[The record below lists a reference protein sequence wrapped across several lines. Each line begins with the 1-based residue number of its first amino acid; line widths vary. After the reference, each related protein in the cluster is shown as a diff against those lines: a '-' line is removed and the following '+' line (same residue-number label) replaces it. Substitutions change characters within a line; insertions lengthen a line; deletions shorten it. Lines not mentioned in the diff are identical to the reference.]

1 MRGLGL
7 SVRRFAR
14 RPGRGAAAA
23 LTLAVGIGA
32 TTAAFAAVDAVLLR
46 DLPVD
51 REEELVVGWRMD
63 EERTSIPVPFR
74 TEEYEF
80 LSRGQR
86 RLAGLAGFTA
96 WGALPVLV
104 ENSATGYTLNEVRVA
119 GDFFGVAGIRPAI
132 GRLLTADDDRPGVAQ
147 VGVLS
152 HRTWRT
158 LFGSDPEVVGSSLSM
173 RGRPVTVVGVGA
185 RGFDFPL
192 GTDLWVPLQGEPFEL
207 HVIGRMA
214 PGAGAAGVASDFS
227 AVFSAGESQGLEV
240 NSDLRPVVV
249 PLRELIVG
257 PVAPILEAASAAALL
272 LLLAGTA
279 NGALF
284 LLAAGRTAAHDLAVR
299 KALGAGS
306 GHLLSRLLADASLL
320 AAFGSAGGLLLAG
333 AALRILV
340 PLAPPEL
347 PRLEAV
353 SLGGTAWL
361 FALAAG
367 AVCAVT
373 AGLSAWLVL
382 SRLGDS
388 RAAMAGGGWTRT
400 ASGEWFR
407 RLVAGTQVG
416 LAVTSVAGAGLLAR
430 TVSTIDRLDPGFSA
444 DGMTVVDLRIPY
456 GFGSVP
462 DAYMGALEA
471 VVLDLEARPGVL
483 AVRPTLGPPLEQRLE
498 VALRAEEQGED
509 AARDNPF
516 VAIDAV
522 LPGHFEALGIR
533 ILSGRAITGLDNR
546 ADAAPVVV
554 VDDVLAR
561 ALWPAEDP
569 IGKRVNGFL
578 SGDTWFTVVG
588 VVSGTRYRELL
599 QPHPR
604 AYYPLR
610 RLGTAPPSSL
620 LVRTTDAARGS
631 VGDLVRDAFAA
642 ADPAVMVITVRDVV
656 EVMRAPIAGRRFA
669 AAVLLAFATAALLLA
684 AVGVYA
690 VFAVT
695 VQERRHDL
703 GVMRALGAQ
712 RSRIVALVL
721 NRALRIAWVGALA
734 GAAVALVAGRAL
746 GSLLFGV
753 APSDPL
759 VLVAAVAGGLAA
771 AVGAALPPAVRAS
784 MVDPGVALNTE

>member
-14 RPGRGAAAA
+14 RPGRGAAVA
-23 LTLAVGIGA
+23 LNLAVGIGA

-51 REEELVVGWRMD
+51 REEELVVGWRLD

-104 ENSATGYTLNEVRVA
+104 ENAYPGYTLNEVRVA
-119 GDFFGVAGIRPAI
+119 GDFFGVAGTRPAI
-132 GRLLTADDDRPGVAQ
+132 GRLLTADDDRPGGAQ

-173 RGRPVTVVGVGA
+173 RGRAVTIVGVGP

-192 GTDLWVPLQGEPFEL
+192 GTDLWVPLQGDPFEL

-240 NSDLRPVVV
+240 NADPRPVVV
-249 PLRELIVG
+249 PLRGLMVG

-279 NGALF
+279 NATLF
-284 LLAAGRTAAHDLAVR
+284 LLGAGRTAAHDLAVR
-299 KALGAGS
+299 KALGAGR
-306 GHLLSRLLADASLL
+306 GDLVSRLLADASLL
-320 AAFGSAGGLLLAG
+320 AALGTAGGLLLSW
-333 AALRILV
+333 AALRTLV

-373 AGLSAWLVL
+373 AGLAAGLVL

-388 RAAMAGGGWTRT
+388 RAAVAWGGRTRS
-400 ASGEWFR
+400 ASGERFR
-407 RLVAGTQVG
+407 RLVAGVQVG
-416 LAVTSVAGAGLLAR
+416 LAVASVAGAGLLAR
-430 TVSTIDRLDPGFSA
+430 TVSGIERIDPGFSA
-444 DGMTVVDLRIPY
+444 DDMTVVDLRIPY
-456 GFGSVP
+456 RFGSVP
-462 DAYMGALEA
+462 DAYMGALES

-483 AVRPTLGPPLEQRLE
+483 AARPTLGPPLEQRLE
-498 VALRAEEQGED
+498 VALRAEEQDED
-509 AARDNPF
+509 AARDSPY

-533 ILSGRAITGLDNR
+533 ILSGRGIAGLDNR

-561 ALWPAEDP
+561 ALWPGEDP

-588 VVSGTRYRELL
+588 VAAATRYRELL

-610 RLGTAPPSSL
+610 RLETVPPASL
-620 LVRTTDAARGS
+620 LVRTTDAVRGS
-631 VGDLVRDAFAA
+631 VGELVRDAFAA
-642 ADPAVMVITVRDVV
+642 ADPAVTVMTVRDMV
-656 EVMRAPIAGRRFA
+656 EVMRAPIVGRRFA
-669 AAVLLAFATAALLLA
+669 AAVLLAFAAATLLLA

-690 VFAVT
+690 VFAVR

-712 RSRIVALVL
+712 RGRVVALVL
-721 NRALRIAWVGALA
+721 IHALRVASVGALA

-753 APSDPL
+753 APGDPL

-771 AVGAALPPAVRAS
+771 AVGAALPPAMRAS
-784 MVDPGVALNTE
+784 LVDPGVALKTE